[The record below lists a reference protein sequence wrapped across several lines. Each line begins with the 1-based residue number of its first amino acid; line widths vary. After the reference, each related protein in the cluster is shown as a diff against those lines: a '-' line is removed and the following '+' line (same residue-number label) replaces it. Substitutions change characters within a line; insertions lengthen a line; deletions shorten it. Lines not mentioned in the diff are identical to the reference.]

1 MCFVCN
7 YPEHKLRLNTGQEF
21 GRGRVLA
28 LDGGGVRG
36 HIQLE
41 ILALLEREIGLDLP
55 LRYFFDLI
63 VGTSIGEEFFF
74 QK

>member
-1 MCFVCN
+1 VCDS
-7 YPEHKLRLNTGQEF
+7 PEHKPPLSTGQ
-21 GRGRVLA
+21 GYSRGRVLA

-63 VGTSIGEEFFF
+63 VGTSIGEEDLIY
-74 QK
+74 

>member
-1 MCFVCN
+1 MCN
-7 YPEHKLRLNTGQEF
+7 SPEHKLQPKESREY

-41 ILALLEREIGLDLP
+41 VLALLEQEIGLDLP
-55 LRYFFDLI
+55 LRCFFDLI
-63 VGTSIGEEFFF
+63 IGTSIGEYHFF
-74 QK
+74 KR

>member
-1 MCFVCN
+1 VCN
-7 YPEHKLRLNTGQEF
+7 SPEHRIQSKGSHEY

-41 ILALLEREIGLDLP
+41 VLALLEREIGLDLP
-55 LRYFFDLI
+55 LRCFFDLI
-63 VGTSIGEEFFF
+63 IGTSIGKGLFF
-74 QK
+74 KK

>member
-1 MCFVCN
+1 MCN
-7 YPEHKLRLNTGQEF
+7 ASERKLQPNTNQKL

-55 LRYFFDLI
+55 LRSFFDLI
-63 VGTSIGEEFFF
+63 VGTSIGEECFSHN
-74 QK
+74 